1 MLITVNSYPFQPA
14 QPLRLFSW
22 VGILTSVA
30 VTIYVSVKIS
40 RDKTLSMFAGT
51 TPGRLNVTRDFVAR
65 VMISGAIPLIAM
77 LGVQF
82 PDAVR
87 RIITWLSGVF
97 EGKGG

>member
-1 MLITVNSYPFQPA
+1 MLITTTSYPFQPRES
-14 QPLRLFSW
+14 LLWFSW

-30 VTIYVSVKIS
+30 VTIYVFVKIN
-40 RDKTLSMFAGT
+40 RDKTLSLLAGT

-65 VMISGAIPLIAM
+65 VMFHGLIPLIAM

-87 RIITWLSGVF
+87 RIFSWLSVF
-97 EGKGG
+97 EGKGR